1 MLVFLAEIDTPSG
14 RKRFEAIYSRWR
26 RKMMTVAMNRTENRD
41 LAEEAVQE
49 AFFAIARIIE
59 SLHGPEDPRT
69 AAYIYITIQR
79 KCTELLQKEG
89 QYVPLEEE
97 PPKAAHGERIDLTE
111 IMGRLREDYRSVL
124 LLRFAEG
131 YTNREIAQL
140 LGRTPGAVGVLIS
153 RAREALRKELEKEGY
168 SI

>member
-1 MLVFLAEIDTPSG
+1 
-14 RKRFEAIYSRWR
+14 
-26 RKMMTVAMNRTENRD
+26 
-41 LAEEAVQE
+41 
-49 AFFAIARIIE
+49 
-59 SLHGPEDPRT
+59 
-69 AAYIYITIQR
+69 
-79 KCTELLQKEG
+79 
-89 QYVPLEEE
+89 
-97 PPKAAHGERIDLTE
+97 
-111 IMGRLREDYRSVL
+111 MGRLREDYRSVL